1 MPITVEEFETAR
13 PHLLSAAHRMLGSAH
28 DAQDAV
34 QTAWLRVMTARSS
47 PSIENPSAWLT
58 TVTARV
64 CLDELRARRRRSE
77 APLLA
82 DAIPAAELDAD
93 EAVLRTED
101 VSRALMV
108 LLNQLTPSQR
118 VAYVLHDLFS
128 VPFDRIAHVLG
139 GTVPSAKKHA
149 SRARQRLDGAQDA
162 SEQNCGPDQRIVEAF
177 LTATRTGDTRRM
189 IQLLAPDSVRDADTA
204 LLPRGARTAV
214 FGAADIAHETVHFRD
229 RIQSACRLNVNN
241 RPVYLIAPGGHPLA
255 TIEISTAKGKVTR
268 IAVRS
273 AQADARFE
281 PAPLSTAP
289 DPQQPGGG
297 PGESFAAAEG
307 GGEAEQRE

>member
-47 PSIENPSAWLT
+47 PSIENPSAWLM

-64 CLDELRARRRRSE
+64 CLDELRARRRRNE

-82 DAIPAAELDAD
+82 NAVPAAELAAD
-93 EAVLRTED
+93 EAILRTEH

-108 LLNQLTPSQR
+108 LLNQLTPPQR

-128 VPFDRIAHVLG
+128 MPFDRIAQVLG

-149 SRARQRLDGAQDA
+149 SRARQRLDGPQHA
-162 SEQNCGPDQRIVEAF
+162 SKQNSRPDQQIVEAF
-177 LTATRTGDTRRM
+177 LTAARTGDTRRM
-189 IQLLAPDSVRDADTA
+189 IQLLAPDSVRDADAA
-204 LLPRGARTAV
+204 LLPHGARTTVIGAV
-214 FGAADIAHETVHFRD
+214 DIATETEHFRD
-229 RIQSACRLNVNN
+229 RIEATCRLTVNN
-241 RPVYLIAPGGHPLA
+241 KSVYLIAPGGHPLA
-255 TIEISTAKGKVTR
+255 TIEISTAHQMVTG
-268 IAVRS
+268 IALRL
-273 AQADARFE
+273 AQAD
-281 PAPLSTAP
+281 
-289 DPQQPGGG
+289 DH
-297 PGESFAAAEG
+297 FAAALPSTTF
-307 GGEAEQRE
+307 

>member
-34 QTAWLRVMTARSS
+34 QTAWLRAMTARSS
-47 PSIENPSAWLT
+47 PLVENPSAWLT

-64 CLDELRARRRRSE
+64 CLDELRARRRRHE

-82 DAIPAAELDAD
+82 DAIPAAELAAD

-108 LLNQLTPSQR
+108 LLSQLTPPQR

-128 VPFDRIAHVLG
+128 VPFEQVAHVLG
-139 GTVPSAKKHA
+139 GTVSGAKKHA
-149 SRARQRLDGAQDA
+149 SRARQRLDGAPPA
-162 SEQNCGPDQRIVEAF
+162 SEQDSRRDQPVIDAF
-177 LTATRTGDTRRM
+177 LAAARTGDTRRM
-189 IQLLAPDSVRDADTA
+189 IQLLAPDSVRDAEAA
-204 LLPRGARTAV
+204 LLPRGARTTV
-214 FGAADIAHETVHFRD
+214 VGAGDIATETVHFRD
-229 RIQSACRLNVNN
+229 RIQAACRLTVNN

-255 TIEISTAKGKVTR
+255 TIDISTARQKVTR
-268 IAVRS
+268 ITLRS
-273 AQADARFE
+273 ARADDRFAAAL
-281 PAPLSTAP
+281 PSTAP
-289 DPQQPGGG
+289 
-297 PGESFAAAEG
+297 
-307 GGEAEQRE
+307 

>member
-34 QTAWLRVMTARSS
+34 QTAWLRVTTARSAA
-47 PSIENPSAWLT
+47 PIENPSAWLT

-64 CLDELRARRRRSE
+64 CLDELRARRRRNE

-82 DAIPAAELDAD
+82 DAIPATELDAD
-93 EAVLRTED
+93 EAILRTEK

-139 GTVPSAKKHA
+139 GTVASSKKHA
-149 SRARQRLDGAQDA
+149 SRARQRLHSPQPA
-162 SEQNCGPDQRIVEAF
+162 SQRNSRPDQQIVEAF
-177 LTATRTGDTRRM
+177 LTAARTGDTRRM
-189 IQLLAPDSVRDADTA
+189 IELLAPDSVRDADAA

-214 FGAADIAHETVHFRD
+214 IGAAGIANETAHFRD
-229 RIQSACRLNVNN
+229 RIQSACRLTVNN
-241 RPVYLIAPGGHPLA
+241 ESVYLIAPGGHPLA
-255 TIEISTAKGKVTR
+255 TIEIGTAKGKVTS
-268 IAVRS
+268 IAVR
-273 AQADARFE
+273 AARAGDQFA
-281 PAPLSTAP
+281 PALPSTTT
-289 DPQQPGGG
+289 
-297 PGESFAAAEG
+297 
-307 GGEAEQRE
+307 